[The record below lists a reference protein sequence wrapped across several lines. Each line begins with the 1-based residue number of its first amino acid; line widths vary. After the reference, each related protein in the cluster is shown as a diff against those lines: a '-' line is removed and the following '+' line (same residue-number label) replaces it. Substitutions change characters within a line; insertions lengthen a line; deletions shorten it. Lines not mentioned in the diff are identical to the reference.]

1 MSTETTKVN
10 AAKTKSAQAESQDLA
25 ALPGEIAQ
33 QALQIP
39 IGILQEVSKGLVAI
53 ASSLGNAA
61 KGSGAAR

>member
-10 AAKTKSAQAESQDLA
+10 AAKTKSVSAEGPDLA
-25 ALPGEIAQ
+25 AVSGDLAQ